1 MKSGGRQQLWTQ
13 LNEVRRDWVSQPPV
27 LVEVSKAQIRRV
39 ERLDFDGLPEGSNW
53 RPARSP
59 CGFTSPT
66 RPSGNWRPSPRLS
79 AGIVAKTVDHLPLHR
94 QEKIFERH
102 GVEISRKT
110 MGGWMGQC
118 ADLLKP
124 LYGSLREVLA
134 PACNIPADQRKAN
147 TNGSQRSQSATLPE
161 ILAFFSISK
170 HFLTSI
176 FRLRAA

>member
-66 RPSGNWRPSPRLS
+66 RPSGNWPAL
-79 AGIVAKTVDHLPLHR
+79 AQA
-94 QEKIFERH
+94 
-102 GVEISRKT
+102 ISRNR
-110 MGGWMGQC
+110 GQDGRPP
-118 ADLLKP
+118 AITPAREDL
-124 LYGSLREVLA
+124 
-134 PACNIPADQRKAN
+134 
-147 TNGSQRSQSATLPE
+147 
-161 ILAFFSISK
+161 
-170 HFLTSI
+170 
-176 FRLRAA
+176 

>member
-1 MKSGGRQQLWTQ
+1 MTGSRSRPCWLRSPKPRSAGSSGLILTGCRKDLTG
-13 LNEVRRDWVSQPPV
+13 
-27 LVEVSKAQIRRV
+27 A
-39 ERLDFDGLPEGSNW
+39 RLDHRAVSRARRGPPETG
-53 RPARSP
+53 
-59 CGFTSPT
+59 
-66 RPSGNWRPSPRLS
+66 RPSPRLS